1 MMNEN
6 ILEKFL
12 SINEEEQQIL
22 DGNSDVV
29 RMFFKDKYLIDT
41 KLMIQEGKLI
51 AIRKNHRF
59 IDFPPHVH
67 DYIEVVYVCAGEMT
81 HIVNGNTVKLKAGEL
96 LFLGKNAIHETKRAE
111 YDDIAV
117 NFMILPQFFDKTL
130 DMLGEEETPL
140 KRFII
145 DYLGSSSSGADYL
158 HFKVTDVLPVQNL
171 VENLIYTL
179 VSDTSNKRNI
189 DQITMGLLIL
199 QLLNNTDRLSLV
211 DESDSLLVE
220 IFRFIEENYVSGEL
234 STLAEKMHFDLY
246 WLSREIKRK
255 TGKTYTELLQEKR
268 LSQATFLL
276 KNTKMNISDVS
287 YSVGYENISYFHK
300 IFSKAF
306 GMSPK
311 KYRDCN

>member
-1 MMNEN
+1 MINEK
-6 ILEKFL
+6 ILGKFL
-12 SINEEEQQIL
+12 PINEEERQIL
-22 DGNSDVV
+22 EGNPEIV

-51 AIRKNHRF
+51 AIRTNHRF

-67 DYIEVVYVCAGEMT
+67 DYIEVVYMCSGEMT
-81 HIVNGNTVKLKAGEL
+81 HIVNGNPVKLKAGEL
-96 LFLGKNAIHETKRAE
+96 LFLSTDAIHEIKRAE
-111 YDDIAV
+111 MNDIAV
-117 NFMILPQFFDKTL
+117 NFMILPQFFDKAL

-145 DYLGSSSSGADYL
+145 GSLGSGSMGADYL
-158 HFKVTDVLPVQNL
+158 HFKVADILPIQNL
-171 VENLIYTL
+171 IENLIYTL
-179 VSDTSNKRNI
+179 VSDTPSKRNI
-189 DQITMGLLIL
+189 DRITMGLLIL
-199 QLLNNTDRLSLV
+199 QLINHSDRLSLE

-220 IFRFIEENYVSGEL
+220 VFRFIEENYATGEL
-234 STLAEKMHFDLY
+234 GTLAAEMHFDIY

-276 KNTKMNISDVS
+276 KNTKMNVSDIS
-287 YSVGYENISYFHK
+287 YAVGYENISYFHK
-300 IFSKAF
+300 IFSKTF

-311 KYRDCN
+311 KYRDCK